1 MADIA
6 NSTSGIEKLNNN
18 NYTYWRS
25 CMESY
30 LQGQDLWETVA
41 GASTSP
47 PESTPTNTEALRK
60 WKVRAAKALYVIKVT
75 IETHLIE
82 HIRDVK
88 TPKEAW
94 DTFASLFSRAND
106 AWLQVLEN
114 EIGTIAQGQMSISQ
128 YFMKVKNICHE
139 ISQLDKESAI
149 SEARMRRIIIRGLRP
164 EYNSFITAIQGW
176 PTQPSLLELENLL
189 VNQETLAKQMV
200 GLSVKDH
207 EEALYSNKGKSQR
220 PFFKKKS
227 NAFKGGPSS
236 SDRHKK
242 QESVG
247 PRQKIVGPRKI
258 SGKCF
263 RCGKQG
269 HFVRDCR
276 VKIVEGN
283 SVEAKPR
290 RTCQEESEEEWDGV
304 ASYTTIEEE
313 EEELALTSTVVETPS
328 TEACVADSVKKERI
342 NYEKD
347 WIVDSGCSHHMT
359 GDMSKFTKMRKYEGR
374 EAVITADNTMH
385 PVQHVGDLTISPW
398 KGGSKVLEDVYHV
411 PGMKKNLVSVP
422 QITAAGNYVV
432 FGPDNV
438 KVLADAS
445 IHGEVLMEGK
455 KVRKLYVLSAGD
467 AYVDKA
473 RQHETADLWHAR
485 LAHVH
490 YNRLKAMMKKAMVKG
505 LPSLDVREGVVCAG
519 CQFGKAHRLP
529 FTESKV
535 QPQEEPSV
543 INDSGPDVQSLRSQ
557 SASSPWKSGV
567 RRSPEKEAMSSG
579 GSCTNRD
586 DQGSS
591 RTPQLGR
598 VLDDESGTL
607 KSTRMRK
614 PNPSNHMT
622 ASTPISPADPHS
634 RLTRDG
640 DPFHDPKL
648 YRQVVGFLQYA
659 TITRPDIAYAINRV
673 VKRILRYLNGTLDHC
688 LHFTPTTS
696 TSLLAFSDARWV
708 SDCEDSRSQYGF
720 AFFHGSNLIS
730 WTSRKQTVVARSN
743 TEAEYRSLAYTV
755 AELLWLKQLV
765 SDLHAPISRP
775 PLLLCDNVGAIFMSK
790 NPVIS
795 TRSKQLSL
803 QNRSVKTVQLS
814 VKPLKTDDHISDL
827 TLYRPLSG
835 ALQYLTFT
843 RPDVPYAVQSVVY
856 ICTIHVSSIS
866 QPSNVF
872 LGMCGTKELIATLS
886 LYFDVGST
894 ALIPANLHQNIVIIW
909 VLI

>member
-47 PESTPTNTEALRK
+47 PESTPTNAEALRK
-60 WKVRAAKALYVIKVT
+60 W
-75 IETHLIE
+75 
-82 HIRDVK
+82 
-88 TPKEAW
+88 
-94 DTFASLFSRAND
+94 
-106 AWLQVLEN
+106 
-114 EIGTIAQGQMSISQ
+114 
-128 YFMKVKNICHE
+128 KVKNICHE

-189 VNQETLAKQMV
+189 VNQETLAKQMA

-227 NAFKGGPSS
+227 DAFKGGPSS

-304 ASYTTIEEE
+304 ASYTAIEEE
-313 EEELALTSTVVETPS
+313 EEELALTSTVVEIPS

-359 GDMSKFTKMRKYEGR
+359 GDMSKFTKMRKYKGR
-374 EAVITADNTMH
+374 EAVITANNTMH
-385 PVQHVGDLTISPW
+385 PVQHVGDLTISPC

-422 QITAAGNYVV
+422 QITVAGNYVV

-438 KVLADAS
+438 KVLANAS

-473 RQHETADLWHAR
+473 RQHETVDLWHAR

-535 QPQEEPSV
+535 
-543 INDSGPDVQSLRSQ
+543 
-557 SASSPWKSGV
+557 
-567 RRSPEKEAMSSG
+567 
-579 GSCTNRD
+579 
-586 DQGSS
+586 
-591 RTPQLGR
+591 
-598 VLDDESGTL
+598 
-607 KSTRMRK
+607 
-614 PNPSNHMT
+614 
-622 ASTPISPADPHS
+622 
-634 RLTRDG
+634 
-640 DPFHDPKL
+640 
-648 YRQVVGFLQYA
+648 
-659 TITRPDIAYAINRV
+659 
-673 VKRILRYLNGTLDHC
+673 
-688 LHFTPTTS
+688 
-696 TSLLAFSDARWV
+696 
-708 SDCEDSRSQYGF
+708 
-720 AFFHGSNLIS
+720 
-730 WTSRKQTVVARSN
+730 
-743 TEAEYRSLAYTV
+743 
-755 AELLWLKQLV
+755 
-765 SDLHAPISRP
+765 
-775 PLLLCDNVGAIFMSK
+775 
-790 NPVIS
+790 
-795 TRSKQLSL
+795 
-803 QNRSVKTVQLS
+803 
-814 VKPLKTDDHISDL
+814 
-827 TLYRPLSG
+827 
-835 ALQYLTFT
+835 
-843 RPDVPYAVQSVVY
+843 
-856 ICTIHVSSIS
+856 
-866 QPSNVF
+866 
-872 LGMCGTKELIATLS
+872 
-886 LYFDVGST
+886 
-894 ALIPANLHQNIVIIW
+894 
-909 VLI
+909 

>member
-6 NSTSGIEKLNNN
+6 NSTSGIDKLNNN

-47 PESTPTNTEALRK
+47 PESTPTNAEALRK

-106 AWLQVLEN
+106 ARLQVLEN

-189 VNQETLAKQMV
+189 VNKETLAKQMA

-227 NAFKGGPSS
+227 DAFKGGPNN

-247 PRQKIVGPRKI
+247 LRQKIVGPRKI

-304 ASYTTIEEE
+304 ASYTAIEEE
-313 EEELALTSTVVETPS
+313 EEELAVTSTVVEIPS

-347 WIVDSGCSHHMT
+347 WIVDSRCSHHMT

-374 EAVITADNTMH
+374 EAVITTDNTMH

-398 KGGSKVLEDVYHV
+398 RGGSKVLEDVYHV

-422 QITAAGNYVV
+422 QITAAGNYIV

-438 KVLADAS
+438 KVLANAS

-473 RQHETADLWHAR
+473 RQHETVDLWHAR

-519 CQFGKAHRLP
+519 CQFGKVHRLP
-529 FTESKV
+529 FTESKKPTVTHFRVFGCVCYVFVPEQRRAKMEKKVIRCIFVGYDQQRKGWRCIDPTTNKAYVSRHVVFDEGTSWWGHDNVVLPYSGNVLEEEQV
-535 QPQEEPSV
+535 QPQEEQSV

-614 PNPSNHMT
+614 PNP
-622 ASTPISPADPHS
+622 
-634 RLTRDG
+634 
-640 DPFHDPKL
+640 
-648 YRQVVGFLQYA
+648 
-659 TITRPDIAYAINRV
+659 
-673 VKRILRYLNGTLDHC
+673 RIC
-688 LHFTPTTS
+688 
-696 TSLLAFSDARWV
+696 
-708 SDCEDSRSQYGF
+708 
-720 AFFHGSNLIS
+720 
-730 WTSRKQTVVARSN
+730 
-743 TEAEYRSLAYTV
+743 
-755 AELLWLKQLV
+755 
-765 SDLHAPISRP
+765 
-775 PLLLCDNVGAIFMSK
+775 
-790 NPVIS
+790 
-795 TRSKQLSL
+795 
-803 QNRSVKTVQLS
+803 
-814 VKPLKTDDHISDL
+814 
-827 TLYRPLSG
+827 
-835 ALQYLTFT
+835 
-843 RPDVPYAVQSVVY
+843 
-856 ICTIHVSSIS
+856 
-866 QPSNVF
+866 
-872 LGMCGTKELIATLS
+872 
-886 LYFDVGST
+886 
-894 ALIPANLHQNIVIIW
+894 
-909 VLI
+909 

>member
-1 MADIA
+1 MA
-6 NSTSGIEKLNNN
+6 
-18 NYTYWRS
+18 
-25 CMESY
+25 
-30 LQGQDLWETVA
+30 
-41 GASTSP
+41 
-47 PESTPTNTEALRK
+47 
-60 WKVRAAKALYVIKVT
+60 
-75 IETHLIE
+75 
-82 HIRDVK
+82 
-88 TPKEAW
+88 
-94 DTFASLFSRAND
+94 
-106 AWLQVLEN
+106 
-114 EIGTIAQGQMSISQ
+114 
-128 YFMKVKNICHE
+128 
-139 ISQLDKESAI
+139 
-149 SEARMRRIIIRGLRP
+149 
-164 EYNSFITAIQGW
+164 
-176 PTQPSLLELENLL
+176 
-189 VNQETLAKQMV
+189 

-227 NAFKGGPSS
+227 DAFKGGPSS

-304 ASYTTIEEE
+304 TSYTAIEEE
-313 EEELALTSTVVETPS
+313 EEELALTSTVVEIPS

-385 PVQHVGDLTISPW
+385 SVQHVGDLTISPW
-398 KGGSKVLEDVYHV
+398 KGG
-411 PGMKKNLVSVP
+411 MNKNLVSVP

-438 KVLADAS
+438 KVLANAS

-473 RQHETADLWHAR
+473 RQHETADLWHAQ

-490 YNRLKAMMKKAMVKG
+490 YNRLKAMVKG

-519 CQFGKAHRLP
+519 CQFEKAHRLP
-529 FTESKV
+529 FTESKKPTVTHFKVFGCVCYVFVPEQRRAKMEKKAIRCIFVGYDQQRKGWRCIDPTTNKAYVSLHVVFDEGNILEEEQV

-543 INDSGPDVQSLRSQ
+543 INDSGPDVQSSRSQ

-614 PNPSNHMT
+614 PNPRYADRRYAEDLLKKYGMQNCKPIDSPMEVRHMLR
-622 ASTPISPADPHS
+622 AEE
-634 RLTRDG
+634 G
-640 DPFHDPKL
+640 DELEDARL
-648 YRQVVGFLQYA
+648 YRQLVGSLIYL
-659 TITRPDIAYAINRV
+659 TITRPDLTYAVGV
-673 VKRILRYLNGTLDHC
+673 VSQFMHTPRKPHLEAVRRIVRYVG
-688 LHFTPTTS
+688 FTDTDWAGDPSTRRS
-696 TSLLAFSDARWV
+696 TSGYTFSMGSGVV
-708 SDCEDSRSQYGF
+708 SWCSK
-720 AFFHGSNLIS
+720 
-730 WTSRKQTVVARSN
+730 KQPTVALSS
-743 TEAEYRSLAYTV
+743 TEAEYRATTMAAQECTWLLQLVQDMGQDANYTV
-755 AELLWLKQLV
+755 G
-765 SDLHAPISRP
+765 IY
-775 PLLLCDNVGAIFMSK
+775 CDNQSAIRLAT
-790 NPVIS
+790 NPVFHAR
-795 TRSKQLSL
+795 TK
-803 QNRSVKTVQLS
+803 
-814 VKPLKTDDHISDL
+814 HIEVHHH
-827 TLYRPLSG
+827 YIREKVLSG
-835 ALQYLTFT
+835 EVELVPVATNEQVADIFTKALALPKFGKFRTM
-843 RPDVPYAVQSVVY
+843 
-856 ICTIHVSSIS
+856 
-866 QPSNVF
+866 
-872 LGMCGTKELIATLS
+872 LGMCTRESVMREDVKITSPTL
-886 LYFDVGST
+886 
-894 ALIPANLHQNIVIIW
+894 ARKNQE
-909 VLI
+909 

>member
-60 WKVRAAKALYVIKVT
+60 WKV
-75 IETHLIE
+75 
-82 HIRDVK
+82 
-88 TPKEAW
+88 
-94 DTFASLFSRAND
+94 
-106 AWLQVLEN
+106 
-114 EIGTIAQGQMSISQ
+114 
-128 YFMKVKNICHE
+128 KNICHE

-189 VNQETLAKQMV
+189 
-200 GLSVKDH
+200 
-207 EEALYSNKGKSQR
+207 KSD
-220 PFFKKKS
+220 
-227 NAFKGGPSS
+227 AFKGGPSS

-304 ASYTTIEEE
+304 ASYAAIEEE
-313 EEELALTSTVVETPS
+313 EEELALTSTVVEIPS

-385 PVQHVGDLTISPW
+385 PVQHVGDLRISPW
-398 KGGSKVLEDVYHV
+398 KG
-411 PGMKKNLVSVP
+411 GMKKNLVSVP

-438 KVLADAS
+438 KVLANAS

-473 RQHETADLWHAR
+473 RQHETPDLWHAR
-485 LAHVH
+485 LTHVH

-505 LPSLDVREGVVCAG
+505 LPSLDVREGVICAG
-519 CQFGKAHRLP
+519 CQFGKAHKLP
-529 FTESKV
+529 FTESKKAIRCIFVGYDQQRKGWRCIDPTTNKAYVSRHVVFDEGNILEEEQV

-543 INDSGPDVQSLRSQ
+543 INDSGPDVQSSRSQ

-567 RRSPEKEAMSSG
+567 RRSLEKEAMSSG

-614 PNPSNHMT
+614 PNPSHPPLKPKTPNPGFVCRDVPSTFPFSFTFVLALPVLTHFLTNITSHIYPHILSPPLSPDHLSPRAEDPPSST
-622 ASTPISPADPHS
+622 A
-634 RLTRDG
+634 
-640 DPFHDPKL
+640 
-648 YRQVVGFLQYA
+648 
-659 TITRPDIAYAINRV
+659 PD
-673 VKRILRYLNGTLDHC
+673 
-688 LHFTPTTS
+688 LHF
-696 TSLLAFSDARWV
+696 R
-708 SDCEDSRSQYGF
+708 
-720 AFFHGSNLIS
+720 
-730 WTSRKQTVVARSN
+730 
-743 TEAEYRSLAYTV
+743 
-755 AELLWLKQLV
+755 
-765 SDLHAPISRP
+765 
-775 PLLLCDNVGAIFMSK
+775 
-790 NPVIS
+790 
-795 TRSKQLSL
+795 
-803 QNRSVKTVQLS
+803 
-814 VKPLKTDDHISDL
+814 
-827 TLYRPLSG
+827 
-835 ALQYLTFT
+835 
-843 RPDVPYAVQSVVY
+843 
-856 ICTIHVSSIS
+856 
-866 QPSNVF
+866 
-872 LGMCGTKELIATLS
+872 
-886 LYFDVGST
+886 
-894 ALIPANLHQNIVIIW
+894 
-909 VLI
+909 